1 MVAAARRGADDL
13 RRRPG
18 EARDD
23 ERPSRRSQL
32 RDQLPQG
39 RQLHLVTL
47 AVVAIV
53 LLAVLPAVFLLKD
66 ASDDPVFSGLDGLP
80 LPAWAAQGHD
90 DQAAG
95 NRWCIGTCKLRE
107 RTWRSAKGAQDTA
120 PVYEKAFTDAG
131 WLRWQTS
138 GCPKPQTGVYTCWQ
152 RDEYV
157 LDLWVRDAPCDVTNV
172 PGGPASAGPG
182 ASTGIHAQG
191 GPGQL
196 PIPSGSEPPPTC
208 GGSLVTAKVGNGVDP
223 HWHR

>member
-1 MVAAARRGADDL
+1 MVRRSTGEQPTLAGRRGA
-13 RRRPG
+13 G
-18 EARDD
+18 EARGSGAGPPD
-23 ERPSRRSQL
+23 RFSAL

-66 ASDDPVFSGLDGLP
+66 SAQDPVFAGLDQLN
-80 LPAWAAQGHD
+80 LPAWAVQGHN

-95 NRWCIGTCKLRE
+95 NRWCVGTCRLRE
-107 RTWRSAKGAQDTA
+107 RTWRSAKGARDTA
-120 PVYEKAFTDAG
+120 PTYEQALTDAG
-131 WLRWQTS
+131 WLRWQTA
-138 GCPKPQTGVYTCWQ
+138 GCPKPDTGSYSCWQ

-172 PGGPASAGPG
+172 PGAPASGG
-182 ASTGIHAQG
+182 APG
-191 GPGQL
+191 GPSAAPL
-196 PIPSGSEPPPTC
+196 PTPTGSEPPPTC

-223 HWHR
+223 HWHK